1 MSAHQIAQPLI
12 EVDHAVR
19 RYRATGAAA
28 ANGRWNTVLDD
39 VCLRLEQG
47 STTALVG
54 SSGAGKTTLVRCLL
68 ALDHLDHGTV
78 ACRGRSLRPGPARS
92 LGWFRRMVQYVPQD
106 PASSLDPRRR
116 VRELIAEPL
125 RRLGVE
131 GDHPA
136 MVAEA
141 LDHVGLGQGLAD
153 RRPGEI
159 SGGQAQR
166 VAIARAIVTRPELLV
181 ADEPVSGLDL
191 PLRQQVLDLLA
202 RLHRDDGTGILLV
215 SHDLAAVVRLCD
227 RTVVME
233 HGQVAEDGPTERM
246 FTDPS
251 HPATR
256 RLLAAVPRLPRPA

>member
-1 MSAHQIAQPLI
+1 MSDPCLI
-12 EVDHAVR
+12 EVDGAVR

-28 ANGRWNTVLDD
+28 TTSRWNTVLDH
-39 VCLRLEQG
+39 VSLRLEPG

-54 SSGAGKTTLVRCLL
+54 GSGAGKTTLVRCLL
-68 ALDHLDHGTV
+68 ALDHVDQGTV
-78 ACRGRSLRPGPARS
+78 TCRGRPLRPGPARS
-92 LGWFRRMVQYVPQD
+92 LGWFRRLVQYVPQD
-106 PASSLDPRRR
+106 PASSLDPRKR
-116 VRELIAEPL
+116 VRDLIEEPL
-125 RRLGVE
+125 RRLGVP

-141 LDHVGLGQGLAD
+141 LDHVGLDQGLAG

-202 RLHRDDGTGILLV
+202 RLHADYGTGILLV
-215 SHDLAAVVRLCD
+215 SHDLAAVVRLC
-227 RTVVME
+227 RHTVVLD
-233 HGQVAEDGPTERM
+233 HGRVAEEGPTERM
-246 FTDPS
+246 FTAPS
-251 HPATR
+251 QPATQ